1 MSCFCVTRARTT
13 KIWIFCW
20 SFFIASHLFVFSSF
34 FPIFFLWKVWEF
46 ILFFF
51 FMHFLCPAYSS
62 KQILEANR
70 SECWTVFD
78 TAVYKSCGNKYF
90 FLLFFSSHFLFPA
103 SSHFF
108 FFFFFSWFVL
118 RGTSGSGVV
127 CSNCLAIPLCPF
139 IARNW
144 TLSPL
149 I

>member
-34 FPIFFLWKVWEF
+34 FQIFFYERFESLSSSFFSCIFFALPIHQNRFWRQTGLNVEQFLIQLFIKAVETSISSCCCFPVIFYFQPVPIFFL
-46 ILFFF
+46 
-51 FMHFLCPAYSS
+51 
-62 KQILEANR
+62 
-70 SECWTVFD
+70 
-78 TAVYKSCGNKYF
+78 
-90 FLLFFSSHFLFPA
+90 
-103 SSHFF
+103 
-108 FFFFFSWFVL
+108 FFFSWFVL